1 MHTDLSSVYQPD
13 REPSKLL
20 FIVHGTFAKGAAW
33 ATSGSDF
40 CQNLIRELGPQTL
53 IQSFVWSG
61 QNSVSAR
68 EQAAV
73 RLRRLLQ
80 QSVAA
85 FPGVPHFVIG
95 HSHGGNVAL
104 SAAASP
110 DLAGVH
116 IICLSTPIL
125 HAIPRRALTDSK
137 NFFEL
142 LLSIP
147 FLGLLF
153 AWFFV
158 QVEFEAE
165 LLAWLYRV
173 THVRWSLKL
182 IYWPCFFV
190 AVVFSYLCWQALL
203 SWNSSALRA
212 AKTIEVPHPDPDR
225 TLFLRFVGDEASLAL
240 TAFQALQYAMN
251 VLIRAILGIFSLF
264 VTMYEWAQRRLSLL
278 FAVVYVPIAIGMAF
292 YLYDSKINLWFL
304 FVPFLVV
311 ILLALLLL
319 LVTPVLA
326 ILALLIGVASIIV
339 AIAPFGLRLALAS
352 MWIELC
358 VEAVPLGK
366 SNILLLTPSSQ
377 SVASGLRHSF
387 CYQEEPAI
395 RAMVEYI
402 EREPKTGKSS
412 AGS

>member
-13 REPSKLL
+13 RKPTKLL
-20 FIVHGTFAKGAAW
+20 FIVHGTFAEGAAW

-40 CQNLIRELGPQTL
+40 CQSLIRELGPQTL
-53 IQSFVWSG
+53 IQSFNWSG

-68 EQAAV
+68 ETAAV
-73 RLRRLLQ
+73 RLSQLLQ
-80 QSVAA
+80 QSVAD

-104 SAAASP
+104 SAAALP
-110 DLAGVH
+110 DLANVH
-116 IICLSTPIL
+116 VICLSTPIL
-125 HAIPRRALTDSK
+125 YAVPRRALTDSK
-137 NFFEL
+137 TFLWL

-153 AWFFV
+153 AWLFI

-165 LLAWLYRV
+165 LPAWLYRV
-173 THVRWSLKL
+173 THVRWSFNVL
-182 IYWPCFFV
+182 YWPCFFV
-190 AVVFSYLCWQALL
+190 AVFFSYLCWRALV
-203 SWNSSALRA
+203 SWNSSALRV
-212 AKTIEVPHPDPDR
+212 AKTIEVPHPDPNR
-225 TLFLRFVGDEASLAL
+225 ALFLRFVGDEASLAL

-251 VLIRAILGIFSLF
+251 VLIWAILGIFSLF
-264 VTMYEWAQRRLSLL
+264 VRMYEWAQGRMRLL
-278 FAVVYVPIAIGMAF
+278 FAVLYVPIAIGMAF

-304 FVPFLVV
+304 FVPFVAA

-326 ILALLIGVASIIV
+326 ILALLIGVASVIV
-339 AIAPFGLRLALAS
+339 AIFPFGPRLALAS

-358 VEAVPLGK
+358 VEAAPLGK
-366 SNILLLTPSSQ
+366 SNLLVLAPSAQ

-402 EREPKTGKSS
+402 EGRTENRRIKC
-412 AGS
+412 